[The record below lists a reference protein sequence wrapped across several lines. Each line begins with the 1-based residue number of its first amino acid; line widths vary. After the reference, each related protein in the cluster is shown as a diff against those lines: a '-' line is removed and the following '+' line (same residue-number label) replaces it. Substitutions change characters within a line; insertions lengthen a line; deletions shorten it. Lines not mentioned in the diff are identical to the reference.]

1 MPNWVYNN
9 VRVNGTKEQILEMFN
24 YGLKQDGKEP
34 MTSPDNVIN
43 LKLTME
49 SYIPMPQTYRDY
61 DTTNKMPNRNAIN
74 WSTDEPMF
82 NSDEE
87 YQQYVENYK
96 KAQTEQLEKYGV
108 VGWYNWRCRNL
119 GCKWDAEFE
128 FGEFKKGQRDDEWT
142 TWFNLHTPWSIPLPF
157 YDKISKLFPELEFN
171 ISCEEEF
178 EAFAGSFKLK
188 NGVILTNDMKW
199 SYEEVQK
206 AKDEEEEI
214 ECLD

>member
-61 DTTNKMPNRNAIN
+61 DTSNKMPSRNAIN
-74 WSTDEPMF
+74 WSTDKPMF

-108 VGWYNWRCRNL
+108 IGWYDWRCKNL
-119 GCKWDAEFE
+119 GCKWDAKFE
-128 FGEFKKGQRDDEWT
+128 FGEFEKSLSDNGWT
-142 TWFNLHTPWSIPLPF
+142 AWFNLETPWSIPFPF
-157 YDKISKLFPELEFN
+157 YEKISKLFPELEFN
-171 ISCEEEF
+171 IFCEEES
-178 EAFAGSFKLK
+178 EEFAGSFKLK
-188 NGVILTNDMKW
+188 NGVILTDDMKW
-199 SYEEVQK
+199 GYEEVQK
-206 AKDEEEEI
+206 AKAEEEEI
-214 ECLD
+214 EYLD